1 MKKILIPPA
10 AIIILLIPVTYFYFT
25 FMIHPVIPGE
35 VYRSAQLSPEN
46 LDKNIQKYHI
56 RSIINLRGIDE
67 EEEWFQNEQQIAE
80 KNKVQ
85 LYNVR
90 LSAYKLPVCSELD
103 KLVEILQAAEKPI
116 LMHCQAGADRSGMA
130 GALVLAIS
138 QNASLA
144 EMKKQFS
151 WRYFVN
157 PFRLNSSG
165 KLFFSKYEKWLNE
178 NNVAHDRDNLL
189 SWIRQDYVD
198 GKGNI
203 EFVIEYADKK
213 RFASAGDEDKRIAVI
228 GNPRGKIFIT
238 GWALDYRNHEPVKNL
253 RLIIDNLSSDPV
265 TFQFNRPDVAKYF
278 NLKKRNFDNFHFG
291 WSTSVDISDLNRGC
305 YQILLK
311 VGNGASTRL
320 IENSGFEL
328 CIED

>member
-1 MKKILIPPA
+1 MKKILILLA
-10 AIIILLIPVTYFYFT
+10 AIIVLSIPATYFYFT

-67 EEEWFQNEQQIAE
+67 EEEWFQNEQQIAD

-103 KLVEILQAAEKPI
+103 KLVKIFQAAEKPI
-116 LMHCQAGADRSGMA
+116 LMHCQAGADRSGLA
-130 GALVLAIS
+130 GALVLAIR

-157 PFRLNSSG
+157 PFRVNTTG
-165 KLFFSKYEKWLNE
+165 KLFFSKYESWLIE
-178 NNVAHDRDNLL
+178 AETEHDRNRLL
-189 SWIRQDYVD
+189 SWIQNHYVN

-203 EFVIEYADKK
+203 EFVIEYADSA
-213 RFASAGDEDKRIAVI
+213 RFNRADDKRVAII
-228 GNPRGKIFIT
+228 HNPQGKIFLT
-238 GWALDYRNHEPVKNL
+238 GWALDYRNQEHVKKL
-253 RLIIDNLSSDPV
+253 RLIIEDLIYEPV
-265 TFQFNRPDVAKYF
+265 TFQFHRKGVAEYYD
-278 NLKKRNFDNFHFG
+278 LEKKDFDDFLFG
-291 WSTSVDISDLNRGC
+291 WGAHMDISKLEKGC
-305 YQILLK
+305 HKILLE
-311 VGNGASTRL
+311 VGEGASTRL
-320 IENSGFEL
+320 IEDSGFEL